1 MTLRPLAAIAAL
13 ASCCC
18 LSMSGCSIN
27 RLALKATADA
37 LTAPGSETVFTGDDD
52 PELVA
57 DALPFAIK
65 MYESLLANLPEH
77 DGLALTTGSMLV
89 MYANAFVQEP
99 AESEDDYEARKRQ
112 LARAKRLYLRA
123 RGVLAPR
130 LEARRQGIGASDD
143 GTRRAALERCD
154 RGDVPFLYW
163 SAVAVAAAVA
173 LDPLDIGL
181 GSRLPLA
188 RDYMARAYELDPG
201 FNRGA
206 IDDFYISFYAGLPPG
221 MGGGMD
227 KAERHLELA
236 VERSGGACASPYVS
250 AAAAIAVPRQ
260 DYALFKSL
268 LAKALA
274 VDPAAHPDVRLANI
288 IAQGKAAR
296 LAASA
301 EYLFIVTDDTPALD
315 EEGDL

>member
-1 MTLRPLAAIAAL
+1 MTLRPFAAIAAL
-13 ASCCC
+13 ASLCF
-18 LSMSGCSIN
+18 LPMSGCSIN

-37 LTAPGSETVFTGDDD
+37 LTAPGSEAVFTGDDD

-123 RGVLAPR
+123 YDVLVPR
-130 LEARRQGIGASDD
+130 LEARRPGICASDD
-143 GTRRAALERCD
+143 DTRRKALERCD
-154 RGDVPFLYW
+154 REDVPFLYW
-163 SAVAVAAAVA
+163 SAAATAAAVA
-173 LDPLDIGL
+173 LDPLDIRL
-181 GSRLPLA
+181 GARLPLA
-188 RDYMARAYELDPG
+188 RDRMARAYELDPG

-206 IDDFYISFYAGLPPG
+206 IDDFYISFYAGLPAG
-221 MGGGMD
+221 MGGGMA
-227 KAERHLELA
+227 KAERHFELA
-236 VERSGGACASPYVS
+236 VERSGGAAASPYVS

-268 LAKALA
+268 LGKAIAL
-274 VDPAAHPDVRLANI
+274 DPDAYPDMRLANI
-288 IAQGKAAR
+288 IARRKAER
-296 LAASA
+296 LAAAA
-301 EYLFIVTDDTPALD
+301 EYLFIVTDDSPTPD
-315 EEGDL
+315 EEGEL